1 MAMKGPHRPDPDPE
15 TEMRHVC
22 YDKAHAVIVKS
33 LNDARDTYGAIQDDE
48 GWNVVLGALE
58 QNIAAAL
65 IEARLQGF
73 KP

>member
-1 MAMKGPHRPDPDPE
+1 
-15 TEMRHVC
+15 MRHAC
-22 YDKAHAVIVKS
+22 HEKAHAVITKS
-33 LNDARDTYGAIQDDE
+33 LADAPDTYGAIQEDE
-48 GWNVVLGALE
+48 AWNVVLGALE